1 MPSQLVVVVVS
12 VAAVAA
18 MMLAELRLSRANE
31 RALIA
36 RGAVEPPDP
45 VFSAM
50 RWAYPGAFAAMA
62 VEGLFAPGPPGASA
76 AVGAAVLLAGKALK
90 YWAIASLGSR
100 WTYRV
105 LVLPGAP
112 LVRSGPYRLLRH
124 PNYVGVIGEMAGMA
138 MLVAAPAAGTA
149 GTAFFALLLW
159 RRIRAEEQAHRT
171 IGRAAL

>member
-1 MPSQLVVVVVS
+1 MSQLVVVLVSLVAVV
-12 VAAVAA
+12 A
-18 MMLAELRLSRANE
+18 MMLGELRLSRAHE
-31 RALIA
+31 RALLA

-45 VFSAM
+45 AYSAM
-50 RWAYPGAFAAMA
+50 RWAYPGAFVAMA
-62 VEGLFAPGPPGASA
+62 LEGLAAPGPPGAA
-76 AVGAAVLLAGKALK
+76 AAAGAALLLAAKALK

-138 MLVAAPAAGTA
+138 LLVSAPVSGLA

-159 RRIRAEEQAHRT
+159 RRVRSEEQAHRT